1 MRAAGKPA
9 SGAADWVYLAPQ
21 LGRKLTAGTSILAFS
36 AFSTSLFSIFPR
48 HEMAAMNAPEGDVK
62 FVPKQAL
69 APSPQLYNELV
80 SDSMENLAKTSLTL
94 ISPVTSGATIN
105 DNGCGTGA
113 ATAAVVA
120 SLKGGSA
127 SVAVKGNDINE
138 DALKIYRKRAEDS
151 GWPAEGV
158 NMDSD
163 YLSFAAGTFDL
174 TIGNALLFVLP
185 NDGIDAVKEA
195 YRTLKPGGQAIF
207 NSWAYV
213 PNMPPLEV
221 AAKETRP
228 EGSPLPRAGLEKW
241 AKAEFL
247 HQVLRDGGFEH
258 HQITVHQREVYTTVA
273 EIQRY
278 ANMLWSFIGGTTPIG
293 WLESDERN
301 WDRAIEVIIREL
313 KSTDG
318 YRQVEDGRSELKFI
332 ANIAVATK

>member
-1 MRAAGKPA
+1 
-9 SGAADWVYLAPQ
+9 
-21 LGRKLTAGTSILAFS
+21 
-36 AFSTSLFSIFPR
+36 
-48 HEMAAMNAPEGDVK
+48 MNAPEGKVK
-62 FVPKQAL
+62 FVPEQAL
-69 APSPQLYNELV
+69 APTPQLYDELV
-80 SDSMENLAKTSLTL
+80 SDSMENLAKASLTL
-94 ISPVTSGATIN
+94 ITQIDSGATIN

-120 SLKGGSA
+120 SLKGSPA

-138 DALKIYRKRAEDS
+138 DALKIYRQRAKEG
-151 GWPAEGV
+151 GWDAEGV
-158 NMDSD
+158 NMDSNH
-163 YLSFAAGTFDL
+163 LSFAAGTFDL

-207 NSWAYV
+207 NSWAHV

-241 AKAEFL
+241 TRADFL
-247 HQVLRDGGFEH
+247 HQVMREGGFEQE
-258 HQITVHQREVYTTVA
+258 QITVHQREVYTTVA
-273 EIQRY
+273 EIDRY

-293 WLESDERN
+293 WLESDEKN
-301 WDRAIEVIIREL
+301 WDKAIEVIIREL
-313 KSTDG
+313 KRTDG
-318 YRQVEDGRSELKFI
+318 YREVEGGRSELKFI

>member
-1 MRAAGKPA
+1 
-9 SGAADWVYLAPQ
+9 
-21 LGRKLTAGTSILAFS
+21 
-36 AFSTSLFSIFPR
+36 
-48 HEMAAMNAPEGDVK
+48 MAAMNAPEAKVR

-69 APSPQLYNELV
+69 APSPQLYDELV
-80 SDSMENLAKTSLTL
+80 SDSMENLAKTALTL
-94 ISPVTSGATIN
+94 IPRVTSGATIN

-120 SLKGGSA
+120 SLKDSPA
-127 SVAVKGNDINE
+127 TVAVKGNDIND
-138 DALKIYRKRAEDS
+138 DALRIYRKRAEEG

-158 NMDSD
+158 NMDSNH
-163 YLSFAAGTFDL
+163 LGFADGTFDL
-174 TIGNALLFVLP
+174 TIGNALLFTLP
-185 NDGIDAVKEA
+185 NDGIDAVKQT

-213 PNMPPLEV
+213 PNLPPLEL

-241 AKAEFL
+241 TKADFL
-247 HQVLRDGGFEH
+247 RQVLVDGGFEQ

-278 ANMLWSFIGGTTPIG
+278 ATMLWSFIGGTTDIG
-293 WLESDERN
+293 WLESDEKN
-301 WDRAIEVIIREL
+301 WDKAIKVIVREL
-313 KSTDG
+313 KNTNGYREVTDG
-318 YRQVEDGRSELKFI
+318 KSELKFI

>member
-1 MRAAGKPA
+1 
-9 SGAADWVYLAPQ
+9 
-21 LGRKLTAGTSILAFS
+21 
-36 AFSTSLFSIFPR
+36 
-48 HEMAAMNAPEGDVK
+48 MAAMNAPEGKVK

-69 APSPQLYNELV
+69 APSPQLYDELI

-94 ISPVTSGATIN
+94 ISQITSGATIN

-120 SLKGGSA
+120 SLERSPGS
-127 SVAVKGNDINE
+127 VTVKGNDINE
-138 DALKIYRKRAEDS
+138 DALKIYRKRAED
-151 GWPAEGV
+151 GEWPAEGV

-163 YLSFAAGTFDL
+163 HLSFAADTFDL

-213 PNMPPLEV
+213 PNMSPLEV
-221 AAKETRP
+221 AVRETRP
-228 EGSPLPRAGLEKW
+228 EGSPLPRAGLDKW
-241 AKAEFL
+241 SRADFL
-247 HQVLRDGGFEH
+247 HQIIRDGGFES

-273 EIQRY
+273 EIHRY

-293 WLESDERN
+293 WLESDEEN
-301 WDRAIEVIIREL
+301 WDKAIEVIIREL
-313 KSTDG
+313 KATDG
-318 YRQVEDGRSELKFI
+318 FRGLEGGRSELKFI